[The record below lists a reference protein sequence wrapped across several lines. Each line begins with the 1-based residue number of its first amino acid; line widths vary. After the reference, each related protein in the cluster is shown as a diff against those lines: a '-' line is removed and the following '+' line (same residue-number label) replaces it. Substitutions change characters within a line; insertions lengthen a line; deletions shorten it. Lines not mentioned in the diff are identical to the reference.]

1 MNRIYGNMAV
11 VLYVTSNLG
20 QHTSNWSW
28 VNFNSIGS
36 KKKLKHKWRL
46 CNSKQSVGSVKDS
59 FEEECPKNKDATAK
73 KNRTKNV
80 RNADKKSKE
89 ELASAKEH
97 TSSECIGPIEEQQA
111 FVQEPDQNLSNEYLS
126 NENEYIEVSCE
137 FVYKQAMEFLKT
149 GETQEGQRV

>member
-46 CNSKQSVGSVKDS
+46 CNSK
-59 FEEECPKNKDATAK
+59 
-73 KNRTKNV
+73 
-80 RNADKKSKE
+80 
-89 ELASAKEH
+89 
-97 TSSECIGPIEEQQA
+97 
-111 FVQEPDQNLSNEYLS
+111 
-126 NENEYIEVSCE
+126 
-137 FVYKQAMEFLKT
+137 
-149 GETQEGQRV
+149 